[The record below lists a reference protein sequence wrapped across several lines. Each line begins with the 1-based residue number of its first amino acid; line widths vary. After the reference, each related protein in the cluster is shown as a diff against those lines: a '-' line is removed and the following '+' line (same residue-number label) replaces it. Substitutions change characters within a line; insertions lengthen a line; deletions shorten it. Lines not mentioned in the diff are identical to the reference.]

1 MWFIVLAKMRKQIT
15 KESEE
20 MSNKFMQNPPPGIKI
35 HNVFY
40 TLGRYDL
47 VILYEAPSE
56 KEAMATS
63 LMWADKAST
72 ETLIAIPR
80 EQAVKLLR

>member
-1 MWFIVLAKMRKQIT
+1 MRFIVLAKMKKEIT

-20 MSNKFMQNPPPGIKI
+20 ATDKFMQNPPPGIKI
-35 HNVFY
+35 HEVFY

-47 VILYEAPSE
+47 VIFYEAPSE

-63 LMWADKAST
+63 LAWADKAAT
-72 ETLIAIPR
+72 ETLIAVPR
-80 EQAVKLLR
+80 EEAIKLLR